1 MTDNVNDRKFDSW
14 IVENE
19 KNVSADDYHESTQN
33 PILSAVTLLLPDGG
47 SSKQIEEERWDL
59 RYLWAICLGPLAV
72 VLLISYIVHWYQV
85 IQKIK
90 KDNQLEKEACHIPD
104 LPNPNVHNRA
114 AQIQSIR
121 MFESQR
127 SEMIWP
133 ITTRLDPEG
142 IIYTKI
148 PSKELKRKESRK
160 ESRIPEDEL

>member
-1 MTDNVNDRKFDSW
+1 MTDWNVKYLNNVSLLK
-14 IVENE
+14 ENE
-19 KNVSADDYHESTQN
+19 NNVSTENYADNESTQTS
-33 PILSAVTLLLPDGG
+33 LLLAVTTLLPDG
-47 SSKQIEEERWDL
+47 SSRKHLEEEKWDL
-59 RYLWAICLGPLAV
+59 NYLWAICLGPLAA

-90 KDNQLEKEACHIPD
+90 KDNQMKQDAFHVQD

-142 IIYTKI
+142 MFYTKI
-148 PSKELKRKESRK
+148 PSKELKRKEP
-160 ESRIPEDEL
+160 RIPEDEL